1 MKVSGPRWD
10 AAGGV
15 HRLPS
20 PDGATGTL
28 LACAVDVVG
37 PDPEAALDEFAVDTV
52 VCLMERDDLDR
63 RFPDYVRWLDGAIG
77 GSRAVWAPA
86 PDHGVVP
93 DVEAASLAADVRSR
107 LERGTTV
114 LLHCGAG
121 YGRTGV
127 LAVQVLASGTGCPG
141 GRDLEATLAAVR
153 TARPACGPQSDA
165 QHEQLWRLCGD
176 GIEGPSREGA

>member
-1 MKVSGPRWD
+1 
-10 AAGGV
+10 
-15 HRLPS
+15 
-20 PDGATGTL
+20 L

-37 PDPEAALDEFAVDTV
+37 PDPEAALDEFSVDTV
-52 VCLMERDDLDR
+52 VCLTERDDLDR

-77 GSRAVWAPA
+77 GTRAVWAPA

-93 DVEAASLAADVRSR
+93 DAEAASVAADVRSR
-107 LERGTTV
+107 LQRGTTV

-127 LAVQVLASGTGCPG
+127 LAVQVLTAGAGCPG
-141 GRDLEATLAAVR
+141 VWDLEGALVAVR

-165 QHEQLWRLCGD
+165 QHEQVWRLCGD
-176 GIEGPSREGA
+176 RIEGLSREGA